1 MRAVNLVGESGWTN
15 SNTVEAPPPPPEL
28 TASGV
33 ATSTATL
40 TISNHSGDWHYKTTV
55 GPHATCQGPVSGT
68 SVNLAGLTP
77 GSSYTYTAYSDSSCG
92 DALATETFTAN
103 RLSVSVGNLG
113 ETASPFGCKVNSA
126 YWCALAFTTGTST
139 HGYTLTGVTAKFK
152 DKEDPVDNIE
162 LGNIVVSLYADNS
175 GVPDSY
181 KDALATLSGSNP
193 DTAGDYAYTCSG
205 SGCALATSTTYF
217 IQFHATSGSG
227 TNNIY
232 QLVDTSSDNET
243 QTGNGWSLA
252 DKTDYAEPAGSITR
266 WVSEYDE
273 AILLNLS
280 VTVTPPPPPELTA
293 GGVATSTATLT
304 ISNHGGNWHYKAT
317 TGPHTTCQGPVSGNS
332 VNLAGLTPGASYT
345 YSAYKDSSCGNL
357 LATETFTA
365 NRLTVSVGNLD
376 KPIYQY
382 SCVLNANAWC
392 AVGFTTGTS
401 THGYTLT
408 DVTAKFA
415 TSSDQNN
422 NLGDIVVS
430 LHADNSGVPASATL
444 ATLSGDNPG
453 HPGRL
458 RLRLLRLRLRP
469 RDQRHL
475 LHPVQGDSRN
485 RRHHRIL

>member
-1 MRAVNLVGESGWTN
+1 M
-15 SNTVEAPPPPPEL
+15 
-28 TASGV
+28 
-33 ATSTATL
+33 
-40 TISNHSGDWHYKTTV
+40 
-55 GPHATCQGPVSGT
+55 
-68 SVNLAGLTP
+68 NLAGLTP

-232 QLVDTSSDNET
+232 QLVDTGSDNET

-252 DKTDYAEPAGSITR
+252 DKTGLCRTR
-266 WVSEYDE
+266 W
-273 AILLNLS
+273 
-280 VTVTPPPPPELTA
+280 
-293 GGVATSTATLT
+293 
-304 ISNHGGNWHYKAT
+304 
-317 TGPHTTCQGPVSGNS
+317 
-332 VNLAGLTPGASYT
+332 
-345 YSAYKDSSCGNL
+345 
-357 LATETFTA
+357 
-365 NRLTVSVGNLD
+365 
-376 KPIYQY
+376 
-382 SCVLNANAWC
+382 
-392 AVGFTTGTS
+392 
-401 THGYTLT
+401 
-408 DVTAKFA
+408 
-415 TSSDQNN
+415 
-422 NLGDIVVS
+422 
-430 LHADNSGVPASATL
+430 
-444 ATLSGDNPG
+444 
-453 HPGRL
+453 
-458 RLRLLRLRLRP
+458 
-469 RDQRHL
+469 
-475 LHPVQGDSRN
+475 
-485 RRHHRIL
+485 